1 MYIKQ
6 LYSPQNGDSVA
17 FKPENRET
25 VSLTDEEQEAVLRK
39 ALDAKIGRLNSAK
52 YLQVLNA
59 EPVFITPTYDDLQ
72 MTLFK
77 ELEEIYGWDIDQYNE
92 PQVDALCMYFSNDER
107 FEEIEPGFSLKKGLL
122 LFGPV
127 GCGKTTL
134 LKIMSRNTKAP
145 FGVISCRKIAEDF
158 AQHGHNAI
166 TNYSKLRNANK
177 RENLGHDVVGI
188 CFDDMG
194 TETNKK
200 NFGNEAN
207 VMAEVILNLYDYK
220 DNIGRVHLTTNIS
233 DADIIAN
240 YGERVFSRLKEMVN
254 IIEFPFNAP
263 DRRK

>member
-6 LYSPQNGDSVA
+6 LYQPQNQVSGYKA
-17 FKPENRET
+17 ENRET
-25 VSLTDEEQEAVLRK
+25 VSLTDEEKEIVLRK
-39 ALDAKIGRLNSAK
+39 ALDAKIGRINSAN
-52 YLQVLNA
+52 YAAVVNS
-59 EPVFITPTYDDLQ
+59 EPVFVNPTYEDLQ
-72 MTLFK
+72 MALFK
-77 ELEEIYGWDIDQYNE
+77 ELQELYGWEIDEYNE
-92 PQVDALCMYFSNDER
+92 NQIDALCMYFSNDKR
-107 FEEIEPGFSLKKGLL
+107 FESLESGYSLNKGLL

-134 LKIMSRNTKAP
+134 LNILKRNTKAP
-145 FGVISCRKIAEDF
+145 FNVISCRKLADDF
-158 AQHGHNAI
+158 AQFGHVAI
-166 TNYSKLRNANK
+166 ANYSKLKEANK
-177 RENLGHDVVGI
+177 RDNLGHDAVGF

-207 VMAEVILNLYDYK
+207 VMSEVLLNLYDVK
-220 DNIGRVHLTTNIS
+220 SNIGRVHLTTNIS

-254 IIEFPFNAP
+254 IIEFPFDAP